1 MEAQVEKNVKKK
13 TNKQTIK
20 QRKKRKKLICAEL
33 NHWKIEELEK
43 ILEKKESNMNYRLS
57 QNGWDTLGY
66 PCPLD
71 VGGQDLVTE
80 PR

>member
-43 ILEKKESNMNYRLS
+43 ILEKKELNVN
-57 QNGWDTLGY
+57 
-66 PCPLD
+66 
-71 VGGQDLVTE
+71 
-80 PR
+80 

>member
-1 MEAQVEKNVKKK
+1 MEAQAENNVKKI
-13 TNKQTIK
+13 IK
-20 QRKKRKKLICAEL
+20 KETKKRKEKNAYGAEL